1 MARPRALDYDDKRLA
16 ILARSAELFA
26 GRGYART
33 TMSEIAEA
41 CGISKG
47 LFYHYYASKE
57 ALLFDMLAS
66 HLGRLADA
74 VAAADDRALAPEP
87 RLKSMVSAVLAVYE
101 DADALHKVQMN
112 DLDILPGA
120 QQDDLRTI
128 EREIVERF
136 ASALV
141 EINPALQSGRRLLK
155 PVTMSLFGMMNWH
168 HTWFRPDGALTRD
181 GYADLAVS
189 MIVAG
194 ARALDADATPL
205 PLPSKRSTE
214 RRGSG

>member
-1 MARPRALDYDDKRLA
+1 MARPRAIDYDDKRLA

-26 GRGYART
+26 ERGYPRT

-57 ALLFDMLAS
+57 ALLYDMLAS

-74 VAAADDRALAPEP
+74 VAGADQRALAPQL
-87 RLKSMVSAVLAVYE
+87 RLKRMVAAVLTVYE

-112 DLDILPGA
+112 DLGILPAA
-120 QQDDLRTI
+120 QQDELRTI
-128 EREIVERF
+128 EREVVERF
-136 ASALV
+136 AAALV
-141 EINPALQSGRRLLK
+141 EINPALGSGRRLLK

-168 HTWFRPDGALTRD
+168 HTWFRPDGALTRE
-181 GYADLAVS
+181 GYADLAVA

-194 ARALDADATPL
+194 AGALENDSPAHTQVGRAP
-205 PLPSKRSTE
+205 KR
-214 RRGSG
+214 